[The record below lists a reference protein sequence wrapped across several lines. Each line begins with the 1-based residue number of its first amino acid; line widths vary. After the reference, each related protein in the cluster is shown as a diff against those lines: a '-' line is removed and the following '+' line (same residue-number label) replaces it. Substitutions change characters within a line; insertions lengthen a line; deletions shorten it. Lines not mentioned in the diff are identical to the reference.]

1 MVASARYPRYHHQRS
16 NSMAEYSTIRKAG
29 SVQAVDR
36 AIAILRLFSIQR
48 AELELLEISERV
60 GLAKSTCHRLLATL
74 EHNGFVTSL
83 ERGHY
88 RLGLVAAQVGEVAI
102 RQLRPGPAA
111 HAQLT
116 ALCEQTGE
124 TIGLTILHGD
134 CALVIDRVE
143 SAAPLRMQ
151 YGIGTLLPV
160 HASASGKTLLAFSAG
175 AQELLGTRPLHAYTP
190 ATITRVDQL
199 LAELDQIRR
208 CGYAVDR
215 EELYLG
221 LVCLAVP
228 VLDRFAAPV
237 AALGISGPSARMAPS
252 RFPSL
257 VMALQRHALEI
268 AQHLDGARAP
278 KRSAGRPR
286 VA

>member
-1 MVASARYPRYHHQRS
+1 
-16 NSMAEYSTIRKAG
+16 MAGDSTIRKSG
-29 SVQAVDR
+29 NVQAVDR
-36 AIAILRLFSIQR
+36 AIAILRLFSAQH

-83 ERGHY
+83 ERGRY

-116 ALCEQTGE
+116 ALCEETGE
-124 TIGLTILHGD
+124 TIGLTILQGD
-134 CALVIDRVE
+134 SALVIDRAE
-143 SAAPLRMQ
+143 STAPLRMQ

-160 HASASGKTLLAFSAG
+160 HASASGKVLLAFSAG
-175 AQELLGTRPLHAYTP
+175 VPDPLGTRPLDAYTP
-190 ATITRVDQL
+190 ATITDIDQL
-199 LAELDQIRR
+199 RVELDQIQR

-215 EELYLG
+215 EELYVG

-228 VLDRFAAPV
+228 VLDRFEAPV
-237 AALGISGPSARMAPS
+237 AAMGISGPSARMVPS
-252 RFPSL
+252 RFPGL
-257 VMALQRHALEI
+257 IVALQRHALEI
-268 AQHLDGARAP
+268 APYLDGARAP
-278 KRSAGRPR
+278 KRAVARPR